1 MSGIPP
7 QVSAD
12 PGTPAHEWAQSTTT
26 AAFAR
31 PDPAPGFAGADR
43 AQPTNPTTA
52 DLASKHAGTAS
63 GPLVP
68 PPLFAGQQSQSWS
81 TASTPGGDIPGA
93 FPADTDQ
100 RGAPPLDTQAVAE
113 RRATRRRP

>member
-31 PDPAPGFAGADR
+31 PEPAPGFADADG
-43 AQPTNPTTA
+43 AQPSNPTTA
-52 DLASKHAGTAS
+52 ELASKHAGTAS

-93 FPADTDQ
+93 
-100 RGAPPLDTQAVAE
+100 
-113 RRATRRRP
+113 